1 MHGQRP
7 ATAKASQRR
16 NLLQTMNMALPL
28 LGTGIIFAVS
38 LCKYELQDAALVI
51 FGVLLIAIGTWKLSH
66 KLLVEQRKYNTLR
79 SQGSL
84 FLVLVQ
90 HLNAASLR
98 LQAQDTP
105 ANRQAVE
112 DIRQH
117 MQQLVDQMA
126 VSAGKTDAEIAAE
139 AAMRL
144 EIEHARVAVQDG
156 AHNTPQRDAA

>member
-1 MHGQRP
+1 MHGQRH
-7 ATAKASQRR
+7 ATAKTSQRR
-16 NLLQTMNMALPL
+16 SLLQTMNMALPL

-38 LCKYELQDAALVI
+38 LCKYALQDAALVI
-51 FGVLLIAIGTWKLSH
+51 FGVLLITIGTWKLSH
-66 KLLVEQRKYNTLR
+66 KLLLEQRKYNALR
-79 SQGSL
+79 AQGSL

-90 HLNAASLR
+90 QLNAASLR

-112 DIRQH
+112 NIRQH

-144 EIEHARVAVQDG
+144 ETEQARASVQRG
-156 AHNTPQRDAA
+156 AHSTTSV